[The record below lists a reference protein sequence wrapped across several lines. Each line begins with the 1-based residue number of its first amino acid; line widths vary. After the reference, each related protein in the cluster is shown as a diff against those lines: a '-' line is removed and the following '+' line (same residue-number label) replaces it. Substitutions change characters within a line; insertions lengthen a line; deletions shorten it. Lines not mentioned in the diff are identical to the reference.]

1 KHRRI
6 GPAQSIAPGSCAI
19 RFWLATLSEGLE
31 TSGSRGQLGA
41 LGLFWSHLKHIGH
54 SAEFGKRTGLHLPHQ
69 VGAMHFHRG
78 FGDADIVGNLFV
90 EATSRDQDHDFPLAG
105 AERVETLPELTQ
117 SPIALATGT
126 IASEAGFD
134 SLEEVLITER
144 LCEELYGTPLHRL
157 YGHRNVA
164 VRRDED
170 DRQLPVRRGKVA
182 LKLKTA
188 SPRHSNVEHQASGAV
203 WRGSI
208 EKSD

>member
-78 FGDADIVGNLFV
+78 FGDTDIVGNLFV
-90 EATSRDQDHDFPLAG
+90 EATCRDLHHDFPLAW
-105 AERVETLPELTQ
+105 AERVETIPKLPQ
-117 SPIALATGT
+117 GPVALATGT
-126 IASEAGFD
+126 IASEAGLD
-134 SLEEVLITER
+134 SLEKILVSER
-144 LCEELYGTPLHRL
+144 FCEELYGTALHRL
-157 YGHRNVA
+157 HGHRNVGM
-164 VRRDED
+164 RRDED
-170 DRQLPVRRGKVA
+170 DRHFPVRRGQLA
-182 LKLKTA
+182 LKLKPA
-188 SPRHSNVEHQASGAV
+188 FPRHSNV
-203 WRGSI
+203 
-208 EKSD
+208 